1 MPVTMDELTPLLSL
15 FLVGMPV
22 TIFLARLIYRKLWP
36 NLSAI

>member
-1 MPVTMDELTPLLSL
+1 MDELTLLLSL